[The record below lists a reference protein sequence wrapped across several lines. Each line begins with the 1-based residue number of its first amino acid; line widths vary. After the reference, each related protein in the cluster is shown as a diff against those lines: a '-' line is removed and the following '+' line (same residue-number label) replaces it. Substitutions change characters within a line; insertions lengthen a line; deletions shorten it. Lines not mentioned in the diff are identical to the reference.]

1 MKNPDKSTT
10 AFDDDYASWMAA
22 WDDVLAGR
30 RPANLPEKE
39 VPAELRPQLERD
51 LACLSLLRQHLP
63 IRPEAT
69 PVLTGGSSK
78 DTNPAPVS
86 SDTDREAIPARLGR
100 FEIRRELGHGSF
112 GRVFLAYDSVLRR
125 EVALKVP
132 RLEFLPHPE
141 LRERFQREARAAAR
155 LDHPN
160 LVPVYEG
167 GEIGPICYIAS
178 AYCPGVTLAAW
189 LRGRTE
195 PVPAELAARLVVP
208 LAEVV
213 AHAHSRGVLHRDL
226 KPSNVLLEPLAALRP
241 DGLDFV
247 PRVTDFGLAKLS
259 AEETQNLTQSGV
271 VLGTPSY
278 MAPEQASGSKSKEI
292 SPATDVYG
300 LGAILYELLT
310 GRPPFLAENMLDM
323 LEQVR
328 SREPVPPRRLRP
340 RLPRDLETICLKCL
354 QKEPGKRYANAQELA
369 DDLGRFL
376 QHEPIKARPT
386 PAWEQGIKWMKR
398 RPTQVA
404 LVGVSTLALLS
415 LLGEGLGFTLVVVLV
430 TAAGFLGVTWQWQRA
445 ERARREA
452 ADKAERLESNLYVHQ
467 ISLAEREWAAK
478 NLGRAEELL
487 DQCPE
492 HLRSW
497 EWYYLKRLHR
507 SDCIVLQG
515 RHSLIMCV
523 AFSPD
528 GRRLAAAG
536 GDTILLWDVQEG
548 KEIGAFHGHDKPV
561 REVVFSPGGSRLI
574 SVGEDGQG
582 IIWDLASGQQLLSLR
597 GHSGPVLGVAFSP
610 NGRWLAT
617 AGWDR
622 TIKLWDAASGQELQT
637 LRGHNRA
644 VWSVVF
650 SSDGRHLASSGED
663 VSVRIWDM
671 ASRPEETGSV
681 PRELRGHVVGV
692 AHIAFSPDGRHLVSA
707 SPDCSVKLWDI
718 ATGQELLTFGGHTMN
733 PWAVAFSPDGRRIA
747 SAGLDKIIRVWDP
760 ATGQEL
766 LGLRGH
772 SDNVFG
778 LAFSPEG
785 YRLASAG
792 GDGTVRI
799 WEATPLVEKTR
810 PTPRTLHVGGNWVR
824 GLAFAPDGR
833 RVAVAA
839 YREDCTTQIWDVQTG
854 EPIRTLA
861 GHSNVI
867 NHLAFHPDGRRV
879 ATAGADGTIKIWDT
893 DSGQDLFTL
902 QNSHVNLAVAF
913 SPDGIHLAGAA
924 HDGSVRVWDATTGH
938 LMRILRER
946 GPILWHLAYSPDG
959 RRCAAASGDGTVLLW
974 ETTTSQEFLT
984 MRGHTDRVWMVA
996 FSPDSRQLVSASD
1009 DGTIKLWD
1017 AATGQEVRS
1026 LWDST
1031 GPVYAVAISPDGR
1044 WMASAGT
1051 DKIINI
1057 RKAVTDPVVYSLRGH
1072 SRPIVSLA
1080 FSPDSRLLISG
1091 SSDCT
1096 AKIWE
1101 MMG

>member
-10 AFDDDYASWMAA
+10 AFDEDYASWLAA

-30 RPANLPEKE
+30 RPANFPAKE
-39 VPAELRPQLERD
+39 VPAELRPRLERD
-51 LACLSLLRQHLP
+51 LAWLSLLRQRLP
-63 IRPEAT
+63 IHPEA
-69 PVLTGGSSK
+69 
-78 DTNPAPVS
+78 APVRTEGGNKYTKPTPNS
-86 SDTDREAIPARLGR
+86 SDTDQEAVPARLGR

-112 GRVFLAYDSVLRR
+112 GRVFLAYDLILRR

-132 RLEFLPHPE
+132 RLEILPHPE

-167 GEIGPICYIAS
+167 GEIGPVCYIAS

-189 LRGRTE
+189 LRGRSE
-195 PVPAELAARLVVP
+195 PVPAELAARFMVP
-208 LAEVV
+208 LADVV

-226 KPSNVLLEPLAALRP
+226 KPSNVLLEPAVALRP

-247 PRVTDFGLAKLS
+247 PRITDFGLAKLS

-278 MAPEQASGSKSKEI
+278 MAPEQASGGKSKEI
-292 SPATDVYG
+292 GPATDVYA

-310 GRPPFLAENMLDM
+310 GRPPFLAESMLDM

-354 QKEPGKRYANAQELA
+354 QKEPSKRYANAQELA

-376 QHEPIKARPT
+376 KHEPIKARPT

-398 RPTQVA
+398 RPTQAA

-430 TAAGFLGVTWQWQRA
+430 TATGFVGVTWQWQRA

-467 ISLAEREWAAK
+467 ISLAEREWVAN

-492 HLRSW
+492 HLRCW
-497 EWYYLKRLHR
+497 EWRFLKRLHR

-523 AFSPD
+523 TFSPD

-536 GDTILLWDVQEG
+536 GDTIHLWDVQEG
-548 KEIGAFHGHDKPV
+548 REIGAFRGHDKQV
-561 REVVFSPGGSRLI
+561 REVVFSPGGSRLA

-582 IIWDLASGQQLLSLR
+582 IIWDLASGQELLRLR
-597 GHSGPVLGVAFSP
+597 GHDGPVLGVSFSQD
-610 NGRWLAT
+610 GRWLAT

-622 TIKLWDAASGQELQT
+622 TIKLWDASSGRELQT
-637 LRGHNRA
+637 LRGHSRA
-644 VWSVVF
+644 AWTVAF
-650 SSDGRHLASSGED
+650 SPDGRRLASSGED
-663 VSVRIWDM
+663 VTLLIWDL
-671 ASRPEETGSV
+671 ASRPEETCSA
-681 PRELRGHVVGV
+681 PRELRGHNVGV
-692 AHIAFSPDGRHLVSA
+692 SHIAFSPDGRRLVSA
-707 SPDCSVKLWDI
+707 SPDCSIKLWDL
-718 ATGQELLTFGGHTMN
+718 TTCQEVLTFGGHTLN

-747 SAGLDKIIRVWDP
+747 SAGLDKLIRVWDP

-772 SDNVFG
+772 SDNVFS

-799 WEATPLVEKTR
+799 WDATPFAEKTQ
-810 PTPRTLHVGGNWVR
+810 PTPRTLHVRGNWVR

-833 RVAVAA
+833 RIALAS
-839 YREDCTTQIWDVQTG
+839 YREDCTTQIWDARTG

-867 NHLAFHPDGRRV
+867 NYLAFHPDGRRV
-879 ATAGADGTIKIWDT
+879 ATAGADGTIKIWDIDT
-893 DSGQDLFTL
+893 GQALLTL
-902 QNSHVNLAVAF
+902 ENSHVNLAVVC
-913 SPDGIHLAGAA
+913 SPDAIHVAGAA
-924 HDGSVRVWDATTGH
+924 HDGRLRRGTSVAW
-938 LMRILRER
+938 
-946 GPILWHLAYSPDG
+946 
-959 RRCAAASGDGTVLLW
+959 
-974 ETTTSQEFLT
+974 
-984 MRGHTDRVWMVA
+984 
-996 FSPDSRQLVSASD
+996 
-1009 DGTIKLWD
+1009 
-1017 AATGQEVRS
+1017 
-1026 LWDST
+1026 
-1031 GPVYAVAISPDGR
+1031 
-1044 WMASAGT
+1044 
-1051 DKIINI
+1051 
-1057 RKAVTDPVVYSLRGH
+1057 VTP
-1072 SRPIVSLA
+1072 
-1080 FSPDSRLLISG
+1080 
-1091 SSDCT
+1091 
-1096 AKIWE
+1096 
-1101 MMG
+1101 